1 MNGGQAVPDVG
12 VLMGGSGSLEDTS
25 SLDDSGL
32 NSSDSLEESVGTAAS
47 GMGGKGGQDIRDA
60 PETRHFRCRVT
71 CAGGLTS
78 CIIGA

>member
-1 MNGGQAVPDVG
+1 MNGGQAVSDVG
-12 VLMGGSGSLEDTS
+12 VL
-25 SLDDSGL
+25 
-32 NSSDSLEESVGTAAS
+32 
-47 GMGGKGGQDIRDA
+47 MGGKGGQDIRDA